1 MVVIAPQI
9 HDPYFQNIPIASMV
23 AVNISTQSNI
33 IELRIVEGQISTHFM
48 ITVFHDLILTNG

>member
-48 ITVFHDLILTNG
+48 ITVFMI